1 MNERFIF
8 HQKMNERLMSV
19 KLFLS
24 MINETGNL
32 MEEFIIRLKKN
43 NNYIYPVYFIN
54 ISCVMLALSNYCPI
68 TH

>member
-32 MEEFIIRLKKN
+32 MEEFIIRLKK
-43 NNYIYPVYFIN
+43 IIIIFIQF
-54 ISCVMLALSNYCPI
+54 ILLI
-68 TH
+68 